1 MRILLGDGDVDALD
15 VTAQA
20 LRREG
25 LSVITA
31 TDGSQALHRW
41 QAERPDVVV
50 LEADLPQLSGF
61 EVCQQIRE
69 SGSTPVVLLSALA
82 TDEYVVRGLRLGAD
96 DYVLKPFK
104 PWELA
109 LRIRAI
115 WRRVT
120 ELAARSRTE
129 PRPLEREVWVVRVGD
144 LLLDLET
151 HEARQGESVV
161 HLTSTEFRLLHLL
174 ASNAGR
180 VVSATRLVEYAWG
193 YDDRDPRDGVAAL
206 LRTHLSHLRKKLRLP
221 RRGPGSLAA
230 VSGVGYRLDR

>member
-31 TDGSQALHRW
+31 TEGSQALHRW

-61 EVCQQIRE
+61 EVCRQIRE

-82 TDEYVVRGLRLGAD
+82 TDEYVVRGFRLGAD

-129 PRPLEREVWVVRVGD
+129 PRPLEREVRVVWVGD
-144 LLLDLET
+144 FLLDLET
-151 HEARQGESVV
+151 HEVRQGESVV
-161 HLTSTEFRLLHLL
+161 HLTPTEFRLLHLL

-180 VVSATRLVEYAWG
+180 VVTATRLVEYAWG
-193 YDDRDPRDGVAAL
+193 SDRRDEVAAL

>member
-1 MRILLGDGDVDALD
+1 MRILLGDADGDALD
-15 VTAQA
+15 VTAQG

-31 TDGSQALHRW
+31 TDGSQALRRW
-41 QAERPDVVV
+41 QADHPDVVV

-61 EVCQQIRE
+61 EVCRQIRE

-82 TDEYVVRGLRLGAD
+82 TDEYVVRGFRLGAD
-96 DYVLKPFK
+96 DYVVKPFR
-104 PWELA
+104 PRELA

-115 WRRVT
+115 WRRIT
-120 ELAARSRTE
+120 ELTAAA
-129 PRPLEREVWVVRVGD
+129 PPPPVRHVQVGD

-151 HEARQGESVV
+151 HEARQGEGMV
-161 HLTSTEFRLLHLL
+161 HLTPTEFRLLHLL

-180 VVSATRLVEYAWG
+180 VVSATRLVEHARG
-193 YDDRDPRDGVAAL
+193 YDRRDEAVDL

-221 RRGPGSLAA
+221 PNGLGSISS
-230 VSGVGYRLDR
+230 VPGVGYRLNR